1 MAMAAAGCCR
11 TAALKEEVEAEEL
24 KYGADF
30 GFRSSEKNKL
40 DNVPSDP
47 LSKYGRL
54 WAGRRGGRQTRRQAA
69 AAAVIMSMPATMPG
83 PPHGGGSL

>member
-1 MAMAAAGCCR
+1 MAVAAAGCCR

-47 LSKYGRL
+47 LSKYGHL
-54 WAGRRGGRQTRRQAA
+54 WADRRAGRQTRRQ
-69 AAAVIMSMPATMPG
+69 
-83 PPHGGGSL
+83 PPQQQQQHHVHASNHAWASARR